1 MVTDLK
7 LSAMFQQRLKFMDK
21 EDDLTLTGKYLGL
34 IQLGIILIVAYLG
47 SYYSY
52 LLFHSIAEIISIVV
66 ALGIFAVVWNS
77 RHYLNNSYFLLISIS
92 FFFVGLIDALHLL
105 AYQGMMDFS
114 HAPGVNLANQLWLV
128 ERYMAGTSFFLAS
141 FFIGKRLRDKK
152 TFYIYLAITVVLLA
166 AIFLQLFPAAYVD
179 GQGITLF
186 KKTSEGLV
194 ILLFVGAFIRLYA
207 RRRKFDTRIFE
218 LLAWSIIFTI
228 MFELLFTF
236 YSGSY
241 DFVNMAGHLL
251 EIASFYLIYLAVI
264 ETGLK
269 KPYRLLFKE
278 LKDSEVA
285 YRESEQK
292 FRAIFENA
300 GVGIVMA
307 DLTGRPVVIND
318 KFKEIIGYSDE
329 ELAKMEFPEFTH
341 PDDIILDKDN
351 FDKMKLGLRDT
362 YELEKR
368 YIKKDGNIL
377 WADISVT
384 LIKDA
389 KGKPQYTLGVIR
401 DTSKRKSAEDE
412 ISKLAK
418 FPEENPYP
426 ILRIDQK
433 GIITYANS
441 SGKEMLE
448 FWKSSVGRAAPG
460 RWKAII
466 KHALETNL
474 KEEAVEK
481 YGGRIISFVVAPLKD
496 FGYANL
502 YGRDIT
508 RAIEIDKAKTEFVSL
523 ASHQLRTPL
532 SSISLASE
540 LLLRGV
546 GGEVEEKQ
554 KKYLEEIYHSTQR
567 MADLINALLNI
578 SRIELGTFVIKPV
591 PMDLAKN
598 INRLLDELTLQVNE
612 KKLNLIRSF
621 KQIPIVEF
629 DENVFRLITE
639 NLLTN
644 AIRYTPGGGLITVKL
659 EKNEFDVLF
668 SVTDTGCGI
677 PLSAQDK
684 VFDKLY
690 RAENAKEINSEGT
703 GLGLYVV
710 KSVAEKVGA
719 KIWFESKKGNGTT
732 FYVSIPLKATVVVS

>member
-659 EKNEFDVLF
+659 EKN
-668 SVTDTGCGI
+668 TGCGI